1 MSNDEKKKEVKAPK
15 KGIIFCALTNRC
27 TWTNRGSKISPALF
41 TVGCNGQN
49 INVVKMMR
57 KKGQFIDKCPFCG
70 LTVNWQGHKK

>member
-15 KGIIFCALTNRC
+15 KEIIFC

-57 KKGQFIDKCPFCG
+57 KKGQFINRCPFCG
-70 LTVNWQGHKK
+70 LTVNWQGCKK

>member
-1 MSNDEKKKEVKAPK
+1 MSNDEKKKEVKVKVPK
-15 KGIIFCALTNRC
+15 KGIIFC

>member
-1 MSNDEKKKEVKAPK
+1 MSNDEKKKEVKAPR
-15 KGIIFCALTNRC
+15 KGIIFC

-70 LTVNWQGHKK
+70 LTVNWQGRKK

>member
-15 KGIIFCALTNRC
+15 KGIIFC
-27 TWTNRGSKISPALF
+27 TWTNRSSKISPALF

-57 KKGQFIDKCPFCG
+57 KKG
-70 LTVNWQGHKK
+70 